1 MPFRPVK
8 KILKKI
14 KNRPALNEPHL
25 GRVNKKYIDH
35 YINERTDACHLI
47 VAIKGVASKNNR
59 NWERDGTK
67 AVMYEMLYRYMEMH
81 QVVINREGIKDLVN
95 GIKKNSPKYID
106 PEKLFTKGD
115 DFLIQVK
122 K

>member
-1 MPFRPVK
+1 MTV
-8 KILKKI
+8 
-14 KNRPALNEPHL
+14 
-25 GRVNKKYIDH
+25 VD
-35 YINERTDACHLI
+35 T
-47 VAIKGVASKNNR
+47 SNR

-81 QVVINREGIKDLVN
+81 QVVINREGIKDLVS
-95 GIKKNSPKYID
+95 GIKKNSPKFID